1 MQIVIYV
8 KKGCPYCQRVLQSVK
23 ENQGKEVEIYT
34 ADEDFK
40 TTTFKE
46 KYGSD
51 TTFPRGYLV
60 VGKEVKLIGGSDS
73 IISELEKD

>member
-1 MQIVIYV
+1 MVVVIYV
-8 KKGCPYCQRVLQSVK
+8 KKGCPYCQKVLQVVE
-23 ENQGKEVEIYT
+23 ENPEKEVEVYT

-51 TTFPRGYLV
+51 ATFPRGYLV
-60 VGKEVKLIGGSDS
+60 DGKEVKLIGGSDS
-73 IISELEKD
+73 IISELEKN

>member
-1 MQIVIYV
+1 MVIVIYV
-8 KKGCPYCQRVLQSVK
+8 KKGCPYCQKVLHVVE
-23 ENQGKEVEIYT
+23 ENPEKEVEVYT

-51 TTFPRGYLV
+51 ATFPRGYLV
-60 VGKEVKLIGGSDS
+60 DGKEVKLIGGSDS

>member
-1 MQIVIYV
+1 MTVVIYV
-8 KKGCPYCQRVLQSVK
+8 KKECPYCQKVLQCVE
-23 ENQGKEVEIYT
+23 ENPGKEVEVYT

-51 TTFPRGYLV
+51 ATFPRGYLV
-60 VGKEVKLIGGSDS
+60 DGKEVKLIGGSDS
-73 IISELEKD
+73 IITELEKD